1 MSFLFFLLTWRD
13 QLDLVQNTSF
23 RSCKQA
29 ISVSSGPLA
38 CGGCVLTEIACLQRR
53 QVKPAE
59 SPPCGLVPH
68 HISRGACSKRLNNVQ
83 NITITEMFVAV
94 IKMQL
99 THDIAAAIA
108 RVDSLVLSARASAT
122 TDSGSSDDD
131 EADVFAAAQWHG
143 PVYAVRSTRRHTVP
157 SGSTQLLHTIGIFGV
172 LAIGHSISLVSVW
185 LDLFQFRAHDAS
197 CFTNWHY
204 ARLLRKKLRRTRP
217 LQTPMLWRCLLQTRL
232 LQRRYAIIVS

>member
-1 MSFLFFLLTWRD
+1 M
-13 QLDLVQNTSF
+13 TSPLPLRVST
-23 RSCKQA
+23 RSCSAPEHQ
-29 ISVSSGPLA
+29 
-38 CGGCVLTEIACLQRR
+38 QR
-53 QVKPAE
+53 PTAA
-59 SPPCGLVPH
+59 VPTMTRPMSLLLH
-68 HISRGACSKRLNNVQ
+68 NG
-83 NITITEMFVAV
+83 M
-94 IKMQL
+94 
-99 THDIAAAIA
+99 A
-108 RVDSLVLSARASAT
+108 R
-122 TDSGSSDDD
+122 
-131 EADVFAAAQWHG
+131 
-143 PVYAVRSTRRHTVP
+143 YAVRSTRRHTVP